1 MLCKEVAK
9 GVDIFISFW
18 CFFKRQIIQIYYGG
32 FVVLSNK
39 FKKIS
44 SHIFNFPLYVLALPF
59 VLIMRMISPFF
70 LIRFQGMLAT
80 RIGHLAGNIELYLCE
95 QDAGINVPNQKYFD
109 IFFVEHGPVCN
120 PQIFL
125 MWKRIL
131 NIFPHHLI
139 YPLMI
144 INRLIPGGSNHEI
157 GISQRDRDIHNL
169 YDKFPSHLEFSE
181 QEERFGRE
189 ELVRLGIPRR
199 SKFICLTVRDSA
211 YLENLTYHSYRDGNI
226 DNYVLAAEE
235 LADRGYYVIR
245 MGAKVIDKMPS
256 EHKRVID
263 YASNGMRTD
272 FMDVY
277 LGAKCLFCISTSTG
291 FDAIPTIFRKPIVFS
306 TVPVAFIYTFSVNF
320 LSIFKHHISIEDNK
334 ELTMTEISAKNLG
347 YALATKDYE
356 NSKVTLSENTP
367 EEIRDVSIEMLERI
381 NGNWVDSLSDKELQ
395 EKAKRI
401 FKEYLASS
409 NVPKLFGSNPM
420 HGEIFSFLS
429 TSFLRKNKHLIK

>member
-1 MLCKEVAK
+1 MLYKKIGREAAIV
-9 GVDIFISFW
+9 INFW
-18 CFFKRQIIQIYYGG
+18 YFSKRQLIQIYDGG
-32 FVVLSNK
+32 FVVLRNK

-44 SHIFNFPLYVLALPF
+44 PHIFNLPLYVLALPF
-59 VLIMRMISPFF
+59 VFIIRIISSFF

-95 QDAGINVPNQKYFD
+95 QNAGINVPNQKHFD
-109 IFFVEHGPVCN
+109 IFFVQHRPICN
-120 PQIFL
+120 FQIFL

-131 NIFPHHLI
+131 NIYPHYMM

-144 INRLIPGGSNHEI
+144 VNRLIPGGSEHEI

-169 YDKFPSHLEFSE
+169 YDKYPSHLEFTE
-181 QEERFGRE
+181 QEESFGSG
-189 ELVRLGIPRR
+189 ELVRLGIPPK

-211 YLENLTYHSYRDGNI
+211 YLENLTYHSYRDGSI

-235 LADRGYYVIR
+235 LANRGYYVIR

-320 LSIFKHHISIEDNK
+320 LSIFKHHISLEDNQ
-334 ELTMTEISAKNLG
+334 ELTLSEIFAKNLG
-347 YALATKDYE
+347 YALASKDYE
-356 NSKVTLSENTP
+356 DSKVSLSENTP
-367 EEIRDVSIEMLERI
+367 EEIRDLSIEMLERI
-381 NGNWVDSLSDKELQ
+381 NGNWVDSQLDKELQ
-395 EKAKRI
+395 DKAKGI
-401 FKEYLASS
+401 FKEYLAISKTPE
-409 NVPKLFGSNPM
+409 VFGSNPM
-420 HGEIFSFLS
+420 HGQIFSLFS